1 MALTARRP
9 ARAGAWIALSATVIV
24 ATLLRLRLLGVP
36 LERDEG
42 EYAYMGQLILRG
54 DLPYLAAQNM
64 KLPGTYYAYAVIL
77 RLFGETDTAIRA
89 GLLLVNLC
97 SILLVYRLGRRLCD
111 VTAGVVAAAA
121 FATLSLGAC
130 MLGFTANAEHFVV
143 LPMLGG
149 ALLLA
154 ADDEH
159 GLGRLFTAGTLLG
172 LAFVMKQHG
181 IAFVAFGGL
190 YVLASARERRHATW
204 TAGAAFAFGA
214 VVPFATTCAAMFL
227 AGAFEPFWFWTFR
240 YAREYATLIPLR
252 VGLAELVRQAGLIAG
267 AAPLLW
273 TLAVVGLSAPAW
285 DAPSRRSARF
295 LRLFA
300 SCSALAVC
308 PGLRFTEH
316 YFLLLVPA
324 ASLLAGLAVSAL
336 GRAVASRGSWVDA
349 LVGIGLPLLAVASA
363 LAADGV
369 LWSRS
374 PIEVSRAVY
383 GANPF
388 PEAIELARYL
398 RAHTDPDEQV
408 GVVGSEPEIY
418 FYARRRAATTYVYT
432 YPMMEPQPFARA
444 MQDDMIAQLER
455 ANPRYLVLVNVDTS
469 WSRRPDSSTKL
480 LDWAA
485 RTVNERYDAVALAD
499 IRDDGTTYRWDEA
512 ARGASPTASSYVVI
526 FRRRS

>member
-1 MALTARRP
+1 
-9 ARAGAWIALSATVIV
+9 
-24 ATLLRLRLLGVP
+24 
-36 LERDEG
+36 
-42 EYAYMGQLILRG
+42 
-54 DLPYLAAQNM
+54 
-64 KLPGTYYAYAVIL
+64 
-77 RLFGETDTAIRA
+77 
-89 GLLLVNLC
+89 
-97 SILLVYRLGRRLCD
+97 
-111 VTAGVVAAAA
+111 
-121 FATLSLGAC
+121 
-130 MLGFTANAEHFVV
+130 
-143 LPMLGG
+143 
-149 ALLLA
+149 
-154 ADDEH
+154 
-159 GLGRLFTAGTLLG
+159 
-172 LAFVMKQHG
+172 
-181 IAFVAFGGL
+181 
-190 YVLASARERRHATW
+190 
-204 TAGAAFAFGA
+204 
-214 VVPFATTCAAMFL
+214 MFL

-273 TLAVVGLSAPAW
+273 ALAVVGLSAPAW